1 MICILMLSNLLIDK
15 SIYKKNPELINEII
29 LIMENH
35 VVNTNFQNQ
44 YLNVGFLKLLHNLII
59 SQFEVIH
66 EPQIKKSI

>member
-66 EPQIKKSI
+66 EP